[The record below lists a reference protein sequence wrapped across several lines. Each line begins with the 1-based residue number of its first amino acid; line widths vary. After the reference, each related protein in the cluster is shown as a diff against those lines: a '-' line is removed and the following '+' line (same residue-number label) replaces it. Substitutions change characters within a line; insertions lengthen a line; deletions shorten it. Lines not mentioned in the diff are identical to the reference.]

1 MPSLKQLFDQ
11 APKRFAELSAGL
23 AARAV
28 RAEWSTFDRHSLEP
42 HYFERNRYG
51 RGRLLKDPVVD
62 PKGLTLSFFDADDR
76 LILTRDYN
84 ELAPR
89 KEPGTAKTKQRTSVD
104 PASAPGF
111 IHRPCKQE
119 FYEYFADHADS
130 ILFADSPAGSV
141 INVGRYK
148 FDGERLVELTRR
160 FRNSKQ
166 SHERFEWEGPL
177 LLRVHVAHGAA
188 SHVDEFAYDVAGQ
201 LTSID
206 WVYPTGQRAQTY
218 QRVTQPLK
226 PLLRQIEE
234 LLTAAI
240 EERLAALRLKSPAA
254 AVALWLNL
262 EGYEHVLP
270 PGLAVLPE
278 AERAEFVEEHADR
291 AGVFVWNPVEWELFE
306 DDELE
311 LEAPRL
317 HDLCKEANQLLWQNS
332 SYADARKM
340 VDKVCKTLNKR
351 VAKLLASTNDC
362 VVFPIDICSGDG
374 AEGVARVT
382 SAKQRKLLET
392 AGLL

>member
-1 MPSLKQLFDQ
+1 
-11 APKRFAELSAGL
+11 
-23 AARAV
+23 
-28 RAEWSTFDRHSLEP
+28 
-42 HYFERNRYG
+42 
-51 RGRLLKDPVVD
+51 
-62 PKGLTLSFFDADDR
+62 
-76 LILTRDYN
+76 
-84 ELAPR
+84 
-89 KEPGTAKTKQRTSVD
+89 
-104 PASAPGF
+104 
-111 IHRPCKQE
+111 
-119 FYEYFADHADS
+119 
-130 ILFADSPAGSV
+130 
-141 INVGRYK
+141 
-148 FDGERLVELTRR
+148 
-160 FRNSKQ
+160 
-166 SHERFEWEGPL
+166 
-177 LLRVHVAHGAA
+177 
-188 SHVDEFAYDVAGQ
+188 
-201 LTSID
+201 
-206 WVYPTGQRAQTY
+206 QRAQTY

-240 EERLAALRLKSPAA
+240 EERLAALRLESPAA

-278 AERAEFVEEHADR
+278 AERTEFVEEHADR
-291 AGVFVWNPVEWELFE
+291 AGVFIWNPVEWELFE

-317 HDLCKEANQLLWQNS
+317 HDLCKEANQLLWQTS

-362 VVFPIDICSGDG
+362 AVFPIDICSGDG